1 MFRTLWK
8 NQAEFYPYIAILY
21 FWADTALNSLIVKNR
36 PGIVVL
42 GMITIPSVI
51 LISTAVIKTF
61 IELKSNQSQ
70 KI

>member
-1 MFRTLWK
+1 
-8 NQAEFYPYIAILY
+8 
-21 FWADTALNSLIVKNR
+21 
-36 PGIVVL
+36 VVL